1 MHSVQRR
8 EKNGSI
14 SIKPFAPYFK
24 TNDSYQNFS
33 HQHFI
38 FDFFIRRAF
47 RTRVRYDGHISGCF
61 TSVGQAESHPQ
72 VMSTLQARHRW
83 NFQIITI
90 IWSHY
95 HIDTFQPLAAFGW
108 RNHLAFLCFHALSPW
123 VSLDWI
129 LTGQLGLWKLRGFPS
144 SQLNRM
150 ESSSQPTTLRWS
162 NMSRVFNF
170 LFVETTCEGD
180 NSRGKRLRPGL
191 FISAGRRVWHGDY
204 YQHAATFFF
213 KF

>member
-83 NFQIITI
+83 KFSDYHNYLITLSYWHFSTI
-90 IWSHY
+90 GSLWMKKSSYISMFPC
-95 HIDTFQPLAAFGW
+95 TLTMSQFGLDPH
-108 RNHLAFLCFHALSPW
+108 RPARALKVEGVPKLSVEQNGIFLTANNSKVIKYEPCF
-123 VSLDWI
+123 
-129 LTGQLGLWKLRGFPS
+129 
-144 SQLNRM
+144 
-150 ESSSQPTTLRWS
+150 
-162 NMSRVFNF
+162 
-170 LFVETTCEGD
+170 
-180 NSRGKRLRPGL
+180 
-191 FISAGRRVWHGDY
+191 
-204 YQHAATFFF
+204 
-213 KF
+213 

>member
-14 SIKPFAPYFK
+14 SIKPFAHYFK
-24 TNDSYQNFS
+24 TNDSWIRKKILNFS

-83 NFQIITI
+83 KFSDYHNYLITLSYWHFSTI
-90 IWSHY
+90 GSLWMKKSSCISMFPC
-95 HIDTFQPLAAFGW
+95 TLTMSQFGLDPH
-108 RNHLAFLCFHALSPW
+108 RPARALKVEGVPKLSVEQNGIFLTANNSKVIKYEPCF
-123 VSLDWI
+123 
-129 LTGQLGLWKLRGFPS
+129 
-144 SQLNRM
+144 
-150 ESSSQPTTLRWS
+150 
-162 NMSRVFNF
+162 
-170 LFVETTCEGD
+170 
-180 NSRGKRLRPGL
+180 
-191 FISAGRRVWHGDY
+191 
-204 YQHAATFFF
+204 
-213 KF
+213 